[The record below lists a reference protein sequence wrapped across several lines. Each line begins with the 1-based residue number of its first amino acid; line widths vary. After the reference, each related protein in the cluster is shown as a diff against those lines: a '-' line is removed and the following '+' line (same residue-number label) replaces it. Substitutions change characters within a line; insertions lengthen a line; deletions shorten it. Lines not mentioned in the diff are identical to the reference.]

1 MKLAIM
7 ADDFTGAN
15 DIGVNFIK
23 YGLNVVTL
31 VENKKIDCDVK
42 IISSESRNLKEKE
55 SYEKVKKLFCEL
67 KKSGFDKFY
76 KKIDSTLRG
85 NVKKEIEAI
94 LENTDEIVSV
104 VVGFPK
110 MQRKIINGRHYLKEK
125 PLLETEFANDP
136 VKPIVEDDLKKIL
149 PNSELITIKDIRG
162 DFQKRLKNIKSKLL
176 IFDSET
182 EADLKKIA
190 KELVKL
196 KLDKFIVGSA
206 GIMQYLP
213 EEWGIK
219 KGKVLIISG
228 SCSNTNIK
236 QIEEFIKTSNE
247 EIDVFNLDILKQDEK
262 ILELVSKSKK
272 DILIRTL
279 EKKKEMDFI
288 LNEYKKKGIEK
299 IEATKLVVNYVAEIT
314 QKIIRMKNIRNL
326 LISGGET
333 TYRIIKKLKIKGL
346 KIEEEIETGIAK
358 TRSLDLKYSIITKPG
373 GFGGKKIY
381 KKAYENLKN
390 DENRGK

>member
-110 MQRKIINGRHYLKEK
+110 MQRKIINGRH
-125 PLLETEFANDP
+125 
-136 VKPIVEDDLKKIL
+136 KPIVEDDLKKIL